1 MLWPWSLEEEEG
13 KFVFIS
19 DLVKGVRVIRGFEKK
34 NLVKL
39 IWWAREHVRVTC
51 GSIPFILTG
60 FWH

>member
-34 NLVKL
+34 
-39 IWWAREHVRVTC
+39 
-51 GSIPFILTG
+51 
-60 FWH
+60 